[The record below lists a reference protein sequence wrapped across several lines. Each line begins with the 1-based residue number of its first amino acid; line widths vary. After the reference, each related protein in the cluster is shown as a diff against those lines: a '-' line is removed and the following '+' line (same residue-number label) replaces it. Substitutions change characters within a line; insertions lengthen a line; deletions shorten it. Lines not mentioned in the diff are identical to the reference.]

1 LQQPHH
7 TTELLHLALC
17 TALGLLVGWALGSIA
32 AGLALAFFG
41 YGCWM
46 IHQLQQLDEWLQR
59 GAKLATAPDTV
70 GIVGN
75 IEKLIF
81 RRSSSNRER
90 KARLKKIVGWYNQS
104 AGALPD
110 ATVVTND
117 NYEVV
122 WANEAAQT
130 FLNIRGNRDSGQ
142 RIDNLVR
149 DLEFQK
155 YLTDK
160 NEEEIEIRS
169 PVNDQITLAVRRVAY
184 AENMYLFSAR
194 DVSQRMQLAATR
206 SAFVANASHEL
217 KTPLTIVSGYLE
229 LLSEDDSLPQ
239 NAKEKILIAE
249 QNAKR
254 MQSIVQDLLT
264 LSRLENQRLDE
275 SKLTQVNLSEILRQ
289 LVNEIQA
296 TGLSEQHTLTLNVD
310 DSLMIIGSESEL
322 KSLCSNLCYNAVTHT
337 PANTQVTIE
346 WIASANNTAS
356 LVISDNG
363 QGIDP
368 RHLSHLTE
376 RFYRVETKQDS
387 DDSGTGLG
395 LAIVKH
401 IVSRHDAVLDISS
414 TIGRGTSFCVVFPA
428 DKLRTEHHRQLSGN
442 LPRSASTG

>member
-1 LQQPHH
+1 
-7 TTELLHLALC
+7 
-17 TALGLLVGWALGSIA
+17 LGLVVGWAFGSVA

-41 YGCWM
+41 YSCWM
-46 IHQLQQLDEWLQR
+46 IYQLQQLDIWLQR
-59 GAKLATAPDTV
+59 GAKLASAPDTV

-104 AGALPD
+104 ASALPD
-110 ATVVTND
+110 ATVVTNA
-117 NYEVV
+117 NYEIV
-122 WANEAAQT
+122 WANEAAQA

-155 YLTDK
+155 YLNDK
-160 NEEEIEIRS
+160 HEEEIEIRS

-217 KTPLTIVSGYLE
+217 KTPLTIVNGYLE

-239 NAKEKILIAE
+239 STREKVLIAE

-264 LSRLENQRLDE
+264 LSRLESQRLDE
-275 SKLTQVNLSEILRQ
+275 S
-289 LVNEIQA
+289 
-296 TGLSEQHTLTLNVD
+296 D
-310 DSLMIIGSESEL
+310 DDLLIIGSESEL
-322 KSLCSNLCYNAVTHT
+322 QSLCSNLCYNAVTHT
-337 PANTQVTIE
+337 PADTQVTIE
-346 WIASANNTAS
+346 WMASENNTAS

-376 RFYRVETKQDS
+376 RFYRVETNQDS

-401 IVSRHDAVLDISS
+401 IVSRHDAELDISS
-414 TIGRGTSFCVVFPA
+414 TIGRGTRFCVVFPA
-428 DKLRTEHHRQLSGN
+428 DKLPKEHHGQLPGN